1 MRLEEFRWI
10 YLIGKNRLFKT
21 KTFIKG
27 FLIHPFHIILKLIEF
42 KSSLSPIYFPL
53 PHLPLC
59 PSPSA
64 LPLVGIKVIIF
75 GQNN

>member
-1 MRLEEFRWI
+1 MRLEEFCWI

-27 FLIHPFHIILKLIEF
+27 FLIHPFHKRKLIES
-42 KSSLSPIYFPL
+42 KSISLS
-53 PHLPLC
+53 HLPLC

-64 LPLVGIKVIIF
+64 LPLVGIKVKSF
-75 GQNN
+75 GQNS